1 MFAWEN
7 ARPIGHGSGYNPS
20 DYTLEGDGLMYAFQE
35 AFSDLAEITG
45 MFADA
50 NTKAVNAYAKGYHN
64 GGGYEA
70 AQEAAN
76 AFMNSSVVK
85 EGFFGDIKNKLIK
98 LWEKLKEKIKA
109 FFHSAIQYFDK
120 WFKSEAAFAEK
131 YEDEINDKELD
142 GFKYKLFD
150 WDLSAFEA
158 GQAWKKMTEGAFKA
172 AKNEGLVM
180 NESYSLGHYGDWV
193 DGLVALM
200 EVKYLQRNDGS
211 IKVVA
216 NDNEADQI
224 LISQPSWHEISASK
238 YSELHNAKHNRWQGT
253 GYNLGG
259 QDSSGIKSG
268 SEKQAVSNDSSE
280 GSSEEET
287 AKDSSASTVKS
298 MTTGQRKAVQRAVM
312 AALGYADS
320 SSIENFKKSI
330 AKKLRG
336 GKTEPREK
344 EPNMS
349 DIISGL
355 KDYKEGLDN
364 IQEAQESLVSD
375 IDDEIDRLKDL
386 KSDAKGDE
394 AKKYKNRSD
403 VLVEAKNVYMVAF
416 NVYKDGL
423 KERGTQYKNCL
434 SAALH
439 YSKKND

>member
-1 MFAWEN
+1 MFAWDK

-35 AFSDLAEITG
+35 AFQDLAEITG

-50 NTKAVNAYAKGYHN
+50 NTKAVNAYAKGYHY

-76 AFMNSSVVK
+76 AFMNSTVVT

-98 LWEKLKEKIKA
+98 LWEKIKEKIKA

-131 YEDEINDKELD
+131 YEDEINNKELD

-150 WDLSAFEA
+150 WDLGAFKAE
-158 GQAWKKMTEGAFKA
+158 QAWKTMTNGAFKA
-172 AKNEGLVM
+172 AQDEGLVISK
-180 NESYSLGHYGDWV
+180 ESYSLGYGDWV
-193 DGLVALM
+193 DILVEGLWVH
-200 EVKYLQRNDGS
+200 DGNKVWTRSDTKPGNGWRS
-211 IKVVA
+211 IGVGS
-216 NDNEADQI
+216 DTSTDEQI
-224 LISQPSWHEISASK
+224 QNQLRSTSTMSDYTKSQDKPSEQK
-238 YSELHNAKHNRWQGT
+238 KLFGDGKKE
-253 GYNLGG
+253 
-259 QDSSGIKSG
+259 DD
-268 SEKQAVSNDSSE
+268 E
-280 GSSEEET
+280 
-287 AKDSSASTVKS
+287 KDSSASTVKS

-312 AALGYADS
+312 AALNYGDS
-320 SSIENFKKSI
+320 SSIENFKKAI

-364 IQEAQESLVSD
+364 IEEAQEALVSG